1 MGAVWA
7 TLSGK
12 STRLQHPTSS
22 ELSAPPAPTIPTRR
36 CILFPPPSGFFAIS
50 PTLLNPNPNANIKLT
65 AKRARSEQQPACVS
79 GADAN
84 TDGRSTQPEATAT
97 VEPAAKR
104 RRRCEPAETD
114 MDERGQLDFIRSLVP
129 GVSIV
134 WAKYS
139 KYPFWPGKVIA
150 ADVTGVRVV
159 FFGDQTEERI
169 SNMAF
174 VQPFPGSAAMHEQFK
189 QQALLAATN
198 PEAFLAGFAQATA
211 DHEEF
216 LLQHQTEQVGL
227 GCSLPCNMFPLPH
240 AQSCLK

>member
-1 MGAVWA
+1 MARLGTTGSVQHYPG
-7 TLSGK
+7 LSVN
-12 STRLQHPTSS
+12 
-22 ELSAPPAPTIPTRR
+22 SARRAYAQLGSLPAD
-36 CILFPPPSGFFAIS
+36 
-50 PTLLNPNPNANIKLT
+50 LNGNIKST
-65 AKRARSEQQPACVS
+65 AKRARSEQQPACIS
-79 GADAN
+79 GADAD
-84 TDGRSTQPEATAT
+84 TGGRSTQPEATAT

-104 RRRCEPAETD
+104 RRRCEPTETD
-114 MDERGQLDFIRSLVP
+114 KDERGQLDFIRSLVP

-150 ADVTGVRVV
+150 ADVMNVRVV

-174 VQPFPGSAAMHEQFK
+174 VQPFPGSAAMHERFK
-189 QQALLAATN
+189 QQALGAATD

-216 LLQHQTEQVGL
+216 QLQHQTEQVGF
-227 GCSLPCNMFPLPH
+227 GCRV
-240 AQSCLK
+240 CLVTCFHCRMRLCFK